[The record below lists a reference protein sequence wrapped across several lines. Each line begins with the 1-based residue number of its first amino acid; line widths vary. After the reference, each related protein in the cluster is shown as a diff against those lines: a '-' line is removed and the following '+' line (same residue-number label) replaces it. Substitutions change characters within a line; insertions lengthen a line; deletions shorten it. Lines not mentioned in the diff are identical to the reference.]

1 MMKRVIILG
10 MIACILLIAS
20 TFSVNAEDQ
29 ISYTDV
35 ENDVSTIDG
44 DPIDLPN
51 LDIISV
57 SSTKTGA
64 EVELSLTV
72 VEDGEIE
79 NSDIVAYT
87 IYLTTDLDEYM
98 VIYAGGDLEITDS
111 VGGTIDANDYSI
123 TDNEFIVSFDLT
135 DSDEDLMELLA
146 VTLHATEFY
155 IDQCPDDIFFNLDV
169 NTGGPYTGKVGES
182 IQFTGSVEDGD
193 SEYGW
198 LWDFGDGYDSEEQNP
213 THIYEEAGTYD
224 VSVYVIDEVNA
235 DEGIGTTTVTI
246 TADGSSGN
254 GVSNS
259 DDSNSGSGL
268 LIFAALIV
276 IIVIAG
282 VAVLIFV
289 LRR

>member
-1 MMKRVIILG
+1 MKRVIILG
-10 MIACILLIAS
+10 MIACSLLITS
-20 TFSVNAEDQ
+20 TFFVTADDQ

-51 LDIISV
+51 LDIIAV
-57 SSTKTGA
+57 SSIKTGD

-72 VEDGEIE
+72 VDDGEIE

-111 VGGTIDANDYSI
+111 VGGYIDANDYIISG
-123 TDNEFIVSFDLT
+123 NELKVSFDLA
-135 DSDEDLMELLA
+135 DSDEDFLELLA

-169 NTGGPYTGKVGES
+169 DTGGPYTGKVDVP
-182 IQFTGSVEDGD
+182 IQFSGSVENGD

-213 THIYEEAGTYD
+213 THAYDEPGTYD

-254 GVSNS
+254 GDSNS

-268 LIFAALIV
+268 IIFAALIV
-276 IIVIAG
+276 IIVIVG

-289 LRR
+289 IRR